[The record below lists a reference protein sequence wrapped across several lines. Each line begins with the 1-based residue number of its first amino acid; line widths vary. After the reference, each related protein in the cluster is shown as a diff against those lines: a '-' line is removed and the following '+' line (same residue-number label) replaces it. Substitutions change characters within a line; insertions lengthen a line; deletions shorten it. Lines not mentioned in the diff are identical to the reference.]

1 MATSRNHFASHDDNP
16 ERRRNP
22 RVAPTLLTYVSFGGS
37 NGGMVLDVSADGLAL
52 ATALPVPD
60 KQLLNIAI
68 PSDQAHQLIEVT
80 GRVVWISESKRRVG
94 LQLVEPS
101 PSSQEF
107 LRKWVATV
115 LQRQTSVAPSVARL
129 DAENWNPAAIVE
141 ACAPLPMQPVA
152 SEGIAEPKTQL
163 TLGLLRPPEPMVTE
177 RPQPRGALLVMV
189 ANSATN
195 IMQAPATQTSTT
207 ETSPTE
213 TPTTEPLI
221 TQIPAVQISITQLSE
236 TQILEVEMPATEV
249 PATDSEEIVSGKD
262 TEEEVIPSE
271 AAKAELVAPV
281 PIPVAAAAL
290 PILNSQPAI
299 ETFELPAIAAEPS
312 ADPSQLPGEQKILSS
327 PATPAPIPVAAA
339 ALPILNS
346 QPAIE
351 TFELPAIAAE
361 PSADPSQLP
370 GEQKILSSP
379 ATPAPI
385 PVAAAALPILNSQ
398 PAIETFELPAIA
410 AEPSA
415 DPSQL
420 PGEQKILSSPA
431 TTTPIVERETVTS
444 PPIREVRDL
453 LLSLEAA
460 ESNGTPAAMPPRLAS
475 KQPAKTGPSSASP
488 MSSSLLLVSVLVVV
502 VSFAVGIL
510 IGRSLLAERLGHP
523 ATKID
528 AAAPAILSRG
538 NAQSHTGGPVT
549 TTTGVTGM
557 PTGTSTAPLRIA
569 GGGTRAVSSSG
580 AATEQDKSA
589 ARTAVTAAGIEMV
602 VTPNEGDTPLRVDL
616 PEEAVVQSASLEVR
630 GQRFLYVPGAAPQRN
645 HKVRKERV
653 VIGPLLS
660 RVTPPPPEVPAGA
673 QGGEQ
678 VVTVRATIDGDGHVS
693 YVDPLNGPITLI
705 PAVMTAVR
713 EWRFAPSSLNG
724 EPLKTTVDLTLRFR
738 PTP

>member
-1 MATSRNHFASHDDNP
+1 
-16 ERRRNP
+16 
-22 RVAPTLLTYVSFGGS
+22 
-37 NGGMVLDVSADGLAL
+37 
-52 ATALPVPD
+52 
-60 KQLLNIAI
+60 
-68 PSDQAHQLIEVT
+68 
-80 GRVVWISESKRRVG
+80 
-94 LQLVEPS
+94 
-101 PSSQEF
+101 
-107 LRKWVATV
+107 
-115 LQRQTSVAPSVARL
+115 
-129 DAENWNPAAIVE
+129 
-141 ACAPLPMQPVA
+141 
-152 SEGIAEPKTQL
+152 
-163 TLGLLRPPEPMVTE
+163 
-177 RPQPRGALLVMV
+177 
-189 ANSATN
+189 
-195 IMQAPATQTSTT
+195 
-207 ETSPTE
+207 
-213 TPTTEPLI
+213 
-221 TQIPAVQISITQLSE
+221 
-236 TQILEVEMPATEV
+236 
-249 PATDSEEIVSGKD
+249 
-262 TEEEVIPSE
+262 
-271 AAKAELVAPV
+271 
-281 PIPVAAAAL
+281 
-290 PILNSQPAI
+290 
-299 ETFELPAIAAEPS
+299 
-312 ADPSQLPGEQKILSS
+312 
-327 PATPAPIPVAAA
+327 
-339 ALPILNS
+339 
-346 QPAIE
+346 
-351 TFELPAIAAE
+351 
-361 PSADPSQLP
+361 
-370 GEQKILSSP
+370 
-379 ATPAPI
+379 
-385 PVAAAALPILNSQ
+385 
-398 PAIETFELPAIA
+398 
-410 AEPSA
+410 
-415 DPSQL
+415 
-420 PGEQKILSSPA
+420 
-431 TTTPIVERETVTS
+431 
-444 PPIREVRDL
+444 
-453 LLSLEAA
+453 
-460 ESNGTPAAMPPRLAS
+460 
-475 KQPAKTGPSSASP
+475 
-488 MSSSLLLVSVLVVV
+488 VLVVV